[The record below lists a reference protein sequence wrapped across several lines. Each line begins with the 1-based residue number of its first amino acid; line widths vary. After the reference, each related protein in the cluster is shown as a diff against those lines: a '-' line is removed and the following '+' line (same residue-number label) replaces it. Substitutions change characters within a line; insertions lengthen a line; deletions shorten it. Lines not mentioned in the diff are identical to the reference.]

1 MNKKVTRIAV
11 PLLIVVIA
19 IAAAIGLSKARKP
32 PEKVSEAKAA
42 LLVEVQPV
50 SRQDVVYHIESQG
63 AVTPK
68 TETSLVSEVNGRIV
82 RVADDFVEG
91 GFFKAGDVLVQVE
104 PADYQT
110 SVKAA
115 EAALANAQAALE
127 EEKARVRVAEED
139 WRSFQAGT
147 APQLGLRRPQL
158 ASALAKVRSAEA
170 DLDRANR
177 DLARTEIR
185 APYAGMVKSR
195 TVDLGQFVSRGTSIG
210 VIYGTDIAEVRL
222 PLTDNDLAYLDLPKP
237 NQTGTKPAVML
248 EAVVAGRTLHWSA
261 ELARTEGV
269 LDERSR
275 VIYAV
280 AEIKDPYQLAGATDN
295 AKEPLRFG
303 RFVQAKIVGRT
314 ANQVVVVPR
323 HLLRPSNQLL
333 VVDESSKLQFRQMKI
348 DRSDEK
354 QAFIQ
359 DGFVAGDQ
367 ILFSPVTNPMPG
379 LVVRI
384 SGAADAMKADD
395 TKTAEAKQ
403 NENNTSATVTAKKTD
418 DGVN

>member
-1 MNKKVTRIAV
+1 MNKKVIKIAV
-11 PLLIVVIA
+11 PVLIVVIA
-19 IAAAIGLSKARKP
+19 IVVAFALSKARKP

-42 LLVEVQPV
+42 ILVEVKPV
-50 SRQDVVYHIESQG
+50 TRQDVVYQIESQG

-82 RVADDFVEG
+82 KVSDDFVEG
-91 GFFKAGDVLVQVE
+91 GFFNAGDVLVQVE

-110 SVKAA
+110 GVKAS

-127 EEKARVRVAEED
+127 EEKARVKVAEED

-170 DLDRANR
+170 DLERAKR

-185 APYAGMVKSR
+185 APYAGIVKNR
-195 TVDLGQFVSRGTSIG
+195 TVDLGQFVSRGTTIG
-210 VIYGTDIAEVRL
+210 MIYGTDIAEVRL
-222 PLTDNDLAYLDLPKP
+222 PLTDNDLAYLDLPAP
-237 NQTGTKPAVML
+237 NQTGAKPAVVL
-248 EAVVAGRTLHWSA
+248 EAIVAGQTLRWPA

-280 AEIKDPYQLAGATDN
+280 AEVVDPYQLASNTRA
-295 AKEPLRFG
+295 PLRFG

-314 ANQVVVVPR
+314 ASQVVVVPR
-323 HLLRPSNQLL
+323 YLLRPADQLL
-333 VVDESSKLQFRQMKI
+333 VIDATNKLQFRQVKI

-359 DGFVAGDQ
+359 DGFEAGDQ
-367 ILFSPVTNPMPG
+367 ILYSPVTNPMPG
-379 LVVRI
+379 LAVRI
-384 SGAADAMKADD
+384 NGAEK
-395 TKTAEAKQ
+395 TKTSSKEQTAEDAT
-403 NENNTSATVTAKKTD
+403 TSDAVTANKAA

>member
-1 MNKKVTRIAV
+1 MNAKVTRIAV
-11 PLLIVVIA
+11 PVLIVVIA
-19 IAAAIGLSKARKP
+19 AVAAVGLSKARKP

-42 LLVEVQPV
+42 ILVEVQPV
-50 SRQDVVYHIESQG
+50 TRQDVVYQIESQG

-91 GFFKAGDVLVQVE
+91 GFFKAGDVLVQIE

-127 EEKARVRVAEED
+127 EEKARVKVAEED

-170 DLDRANR
+170 DLDRAKR

-237 NQTGTKPAVML
+237 NQTGAKPAVRL
-248 EAVVAGRTLHWSA
+248 EAVVAGQTLSWTA

-280 AEIKDPYQLAGATDN
+280 AEINDPYQLAQNDA
-295 AKEPLRFG
+295 EPLRFG

-314 ANQVVVVPR
+314 ASQVVVVPR

-333 VVDESSKLQFRQMKI
+333 VIDESSKLQFRQVNI
-348 DRSDEK
+348 DRSDEQ
-354 QAFIQ
+354 QAFIL

-367 ILFSPVTNPMPG
+367 ILYSPVTNPMPG
-379 LVVRI
+379 LVVRVN
-384 SGAADAMKADD
+384 GAPATKSDETNAPETDEKKPSEAVTANTNKADD
-395 TKTAEAKQ
+395 
-403 NENNTSATVTAKKTD
+403 
-418 DGVN
+418 GVK

>member
-1 MNKKVTRIAV
+1 MNAKVTRIAIPV
-11 PLLIVVIA
+11 LIVVIA
-19 IAAAIGLSKARKP
+19 LAAAFALSKARKP

-42 LLVEVQPV
+42 ILVEVQPV
-50 SRQDVVYHIESQG
+50 TREDVVYQIESQG

-91 GFFKAGDVLVQVE
+91 GFFKAGDVLVQIE

-170 DLDRANR
+170 DLDRAKR

-237 NQTGTKPAVML
+237 NQSGAKPAVML
-248 EAVVAGRTLHWSA
+248 EAVVAGQTLRWPA

-280 AEIKDPYQLAGATDN
+280 AEVKDPYQLTQNN
-295 AKEPLRFG
+295 AEPLRFG

-314 ANQVVVVPR
+314 ASQVVVVPR
-323 HLLRPSNQLL
+323 HLLRPSDQLL
-333 VVDESSKLQFRQMKI
+333 VIDESSKLQFRQVNI
-348 DRSDEK
+348 DRSDEH
-354 QAFIQ
+354 QAFIL

-367 ILFSPVTNPMPG
+367 ILYSPVTNPMPG

-384 SGAADAMKADD
+384 NGAADA
-395 TKTAEAKQ
+395 KTDGQKPGEKKPDEA
-403 NENNTSATVTAKKTD
+403 VTANAKNAD
-418 DGVN
+418 DGVK

>member
-1 MNKKVTRIAV
+1 MNKKVIRIAV
-11 PLLIVVIA
+11 PFFIVVIA
-19 IAAAIGLSKARKP
+19 IVAAVGLSKARKP

-42 LLVEVQPV
+42 ILVEVQPV
-50 SRQDVVYHIESQG
+50 ARQDVVYHIESQG

-127 EEKARVRVAEED
+127 EEKARVKVAEED

-170 DLDRANR
+170 DLDRAKR
-177 DLARTEIR
+177 DLGRTEIR

-210 VIYGTDIAEVRL
+210 VIYGTDTAEVRL

-237 NQTGTKPAVML
+237 NQTGAKPAVIL
-248 EAVVAGRTLHWSA
+248 EAVVAGQTLRWSA

-280 AEIKDPYQLAGATDN
+280 AEVKDPYQLAGASN
-295 AKEPLRFG
+295 GALEPLRFG
-303 RFVQAKIVGRT
+303 RFVQAKIVGRN
-314 ANQVVVVPR
+314 ASQVVVVPR
-323 HLLRPSNQLL
+323 HLLRPSDQLL
-333 VVDESSKLQFRQMKI
+333 VVDQDRKLQFRQVKI

-354 QAFIQ
+354 QAFIL

-367 ILFSPVTNPMPG
+367 ILSSPVTNPMPG
-379 LVVRI
+379 LVVRVN
-384 SGAADAMKADD
+384 GDAESKNEDL
-395 TKTAEAKQ
+395 KKAEA
-403 NENNTSATVTAKKTD
+403 VTANANKAV
-418 DGVN
+418 DGVK

>member
-1 MNKKVTRIAV
+1 MNAKVIKIAV
-11 PLLIVVIA
+11 PLLIVVLA
-19 IAAAIGLSKARKP
+19 IFAAIGLSKARKP
-32 PEKVSEAKAA
+32 PEKVSEAKSA

-50 SRQDVVYHIESQG
+50 TRQDVVYQIESQG

-91 GFFKAGDVLVQVE
+91 GFFNAGDVLVQVE

-110 SVKAA
+110 SVKTA

-127 EEKARVRVAEED
+127 EEKARVKVAEED

-170 DLDRANR
+170 DVDRAKR

-185 APYAGMVKSR
+185 APYAGIVKSR

-210 VIYGTDIAEVRL
+210 MIYGTDVAEVRL
-222 PLTDNDLAYLDLPKP
+222 PLTDNDLAFLDLPKP
-237 NQTGTKPAVML
+237 NQTGAKPAVIL
-248 EAVVAGRTLHWSA
+248 EAVVAGQTLQWSA

-280 AEIKDPYQLAGATDN
+280 AEVKDPYQLGNDIT
-295 AKEPLRFG
+295 EPLRFG
-303 RFVQAKIVGRT
+303 RFVQAKITGRS
-314 ANQVVVVPR
+314 ASQVVVVPR
-323 HLLRPSNQLL
+323 HLLRPSDQLL
-333 VVDESSKLQFRQMKI
+333 VVDASNKLQFRQVKI

-359 DGFVAGDQ
+359 DGFTAGDQ
-367 ILFSPVTNPMPG
+367 ILYSPVTNPMPG
-379 LVVRI
+379 LVVRV
-384 SGAADAMKADD
+384 SGTENSRKDADQPDEKNVSEAVAAAANK
-395 TKTAEAKQ
+395 
-403 NENNTSATVTAKKTD
+403 SD
-418 DGVN
+418 DGVK

>member
-1 MNKKVTRIAV
+1 MMNKKVTRIAV

-19 IAAAIGLSKARKP
+19 IVAAFGLSKARKP
-32 PEKVSEAKAA
+32 PEKVAEAKAA
-42 LLVEVQPV
+42 ILVEVQPV
-50 SRQDVVYHIESQG
+50 TRQDVVYQIESQG

-82 RVADDFVEG
+82 RVVDDFVEG

-170 DLDRANR
+170 DVDRAKR

-210 VIYGTDIAEVRL
+210 VIYGTDVAEVRL

-237 NQTGTKPAVML
+237 NQTGAKPAVML
-248 EAVVAGRTLHWSA
+248 QAVVAGQTLSWPA

-280 AEIKDPYQLAGATDN
+280 AEVKDPYQLTGAT
-295 AKEPLRFG
+295 AGVTEPLRFG
-303 RFVQAKIVGRT
+303 RFVQAKVMGRT
-314 ANQVVVVPR
+314 ASQVVVVPR
-323 HLLRPSNQLL
+323 HLLRPSDQLL
-333 VVDESSKLQFRQMKI
+333 VIDATSQLQFRQVSI
-348 DRSDEK
+348 DRADEK
-354 QAFIQ
+354 QAYILA
-359 DGFVAGDQ
+359 GFETGDQ
-367 ILFSPVTNPMPG
+367 ILTSPVTNPMPG
-379 LVVRI
+379 LMVRI
-384 SGAADAMKADD
+384 NGAAESNSEGLKA
-395 TKTAEAKQ
+395 
-403 NENNTSATVTAKKTD
+403 SATVTTGKAD
-418 DGVN
+418 DGVQ

>member
-1 MNKKVTRIAV
+1 MNAKVIKIAV
-11 PLLIVVIA
+11 PLLIVVLA
-19 IAAAIGLSKARKP
+19 IFAAIGLSKARKP
-32 PEKVSEAKAA
+32 PEKVSEAKSA

-50 SRQDVVYHIESQG
+50 TRQDVVYQIESQG

-91 GFFKAGDVLVQVE
+91 GFFNAGDVLVQVE

-110 SVKAA
+110 SVKTA

-127 EEKARVRVAEED
+127 EEKARVKVAEED

-170 DLDRANR
+170 DVDRAKR

-185 APYAGMVKSR
+185 APYAGIVKSR

-210 VIYGTDIAEVRL
+210 MIYGTDVAEVRL
-222 PLTDNDLAYLDLPKP
+222 PLTDNDLAFLDLPKP
-237 NQTGTKPAVML
+237 NQTGAKPAVIL
-248 EAVVAGRTLHWSA
+248 EAVVAGQTLQWSA

-280 AEIKDPYQLAGATDN
+280 AEVKDPYQLGNDIT
-295 AKEPLRFG
+295 EPLRFG
-303 RFVQAKIVGRT
+303 RFVQAKITGRS
-314 ANQVVVVPR
+314 ASQVVVVPR
-323 HLLRPSNQLL
+323 HLLRPSDQLL
-333 VVDESSKLQFRQMKI
+333 VVDASNKLQFRQVKI

-359 DGFVAGDQ
+359 DGFTAGDQ
-367 ILFSPVTNPMPG
+367 ILYSPVTNPMPG
-379 LVVRI
+379 LVVRV
-384 SGAADAMKADD
+384 SGTENSRKDADQPDAQNVSEAVAAKVN
-395 TKTAEAKQ
+395 K
-403 NENNTSATVTAKKTD
+403 SD
-418 DGVN
+418 DGVK

>member
-1 MNKKVTRIAV
+1 MNAKVTKIAI
-11 PLLIVVIA
+11 PMLIVVLAVVTA
-19 IAAAIGLSKARKP
+19 IVLSKARKP
-32 PEKVSEAKAA
+32 PEKVSESKSAI
-42 LLVEVQPV
+42 LVEVQPV
-50 SRQDVVYHIESQG
+50 VRQDVVYQIESQG

-82 RVADDFVEG
+82 QVSDDFVEG
-91 GFFKAGDVLVQVE
+91 GFFNAGDVLVQVE

-127 EEKARVRVAEED
+127 EEKARVKVAEED

-170 DLDRANR
+170 DLDRAKR

-185 APYAGMVKSR
+185 APYAGIVKSR

-210 VIYGTDIAEVRL
+210 MIYGTDIAEVRL
-222 PLTDNDLAYLDLPKP
+222 PLTDNDLAYLELPAP
-237 NQTGTKPAVML
+237 NQTGAKPAVVL
-248 EAVVAGRTLHWSA
+248 EAEVAGQTLRWPA
-261 ELARTEGV
+261 EIARTEGV

-280 AEIKDPYQLAGATDN
+280 AEVKDPYQLTNSQVA
-295 AKEPLRFG
+295 PLRFG

-314 ANQVVVVPR
+314 ASQVVVVPR

-333 VVDESSKLQFRQMKI
+333 VVDAEKKLQFRQVKI

-354 QAFIQ
+354 QAFIL
-359 DGFVAGDQ
+359 DGFTAGDQ
-367 ILFSPVTNPMPG
+367 ILYSPVTNPMPG
-379 LVVRI
+379 LVVRV
-384 SGAADAMKADD
+384 SGEKDSSQD
-395 TKTAEAKQ
+395 TAKSVPEKTGEA
-403 NENNTSATVTAKKTD
+403 VTADVNKAD

>member
-1 MNKKVTRIAV
+1 MNVKVTRIAV
-11 PLLIVVIA
+11 PVLIVVIA
-19 IAAAIGLSKARKP
+19 AVAAVGLSKARKP

-42 LLVEVQPV
+42 ILVEVQPV
-50 SRQDVVYHIESQG
+50 TRQDVVYQIESQG

-91 GFFKAGDVLVQVE
+91 GFFKAGDVLVQIE

-127 EEKARVRVAEED
+127 EEKARVKVAEED

-170 DLDRANR
+170 DLDRAKR

-237 NQTGTKPAVML
+237 NQTGAKPAVRL
-248 EAVVAGRTLHWSA
+248 EAVVAGQTLSWPA

-280 AEIKDPYQLAGATDN
+280 AEINDPYQLAQNDA
-295 AKEPLRFG
+295 EPLRFG

-314 ANQVVVVPR
+314 ASQVVVVPR

-333 VVDESSKLQFRQMKI
+333 VIDESSKLQFRQVNI
-348 DRSDEK
+348 DRSDEQ
-354 QAFIQ
+354 QAFIL

-367 ILFSPVTNPMPG
+367 ILYSPVTNPMPG
-379 LVVRI
+379 LVVRVN
-384 SGAADAMKADD
+384 GAPATKSDETNAPETEEKKPSEAVTANTNKADD
-395 TKTAEAKQ
+395 
-403 NENNTSATVTAKKTD
+403 
-418 DGVN
+418 GVK

>member
-1 MNKKVTRIAV
+1 MNKKVIRIAL
-11 PLLIVVIA
+11 PFLIVVVA
-19 IAAAIGLSKARKP
+19 IVAAVGLSKARKP
-32 PEKVSEAKAA
+32 PEKVAEAKAA

-50 SRQDVVYHIESQG
+50 TRQDVVYQIESQG

-82 RVADDFVEG
+82 SVADDFVEG
-91 GFFKAGDVLVQVE
+91 GFFNAGDVLVQVE
-104 PADYQT
+104 PADYLT

-115 EAALANAQAALE
+115 EATLANAQAALE

-170 DLDRANR
+170 DLDRAKR

-185 APYAGMVKSR
+185 APYAGMVKNR
-195 TVDLGQFVSRGTSIG
+195 AVDLGQFVSRGTSIG

-237 NQTGTKPAVML
+237 NQSSARPTVTL
-248 EAVVAGRTLHWSA
+248 QAVVAGKTLSWPA

-280 AEIKDPYQLAGATDN
+280 AEVKDPYQLNSQASDTT
-295 AKEPLRFG
+295 EPLRFG
-303 RFVQAKIVGRT
+303 RFVQAKVTGRT
-314 ANQVVVVPR
+314 ASQVVVVPR

-333 VVDESSKLQFRQMKI
+333 VVDDRNQLQFRQVSI

-354 QAFIQ
+354 QAFIL
-359 DGFVAGDQ
+359 DGFVSGDR
-367 ILFSPVTNPMPG
+367 ILSSPVTNPMPG
-379 LVVRI
+379 LVVRM
-384 SGAADAMKADD
+384 SGADD
-395 TKTAEAKQ
+395 TKVATDANSGDRKTAAADAGK
-403 NENNTSATVTAKKTD
+403 AA
-418 DGVN
+418 DGVK

>member
-1 MNKKVTRIAV
+1 MNAKVIKIAV
-11 PLLIVVIA
+11 PLLIVVLA
-19 IAAAIGLSKARKP
+19 VIAAVGLSKARKP

-42 LLVEVQPV
+42 LLVEAQPV
-50 SRQDVVYHIESQG
+50 IRQDVVYQIESQG

-127 EEKARVRVAEED
+127 EEKARVKVAEED

-170 DLDRANR
+170 DVDRAKR
-177 DLARTEIR
+177 DLGRTEIR

-210 VIYGTDIAEVRL
+210 MIYGTDVAEVRL

-237 NQTGTKPAVML
+237 NQPGTKPAVIL
-248 EAVVAGRTLHWSA
+248 EAVVAGQTLQWSA

-280 AEIKDPYQLAGATDN
+280 AEVKDPYQLGNNGT
-295 AKEPLRFG
+295 EPLRFG
-303 RFVQAKIVGRT
+303 RFVQAKITGRS
-314 ANQVVVVPR
+314 ASQVVVVPR
-323 HLLRPSNQLL
+323 HLLRPAEQLL
-333 VVDESSKLQFRQMKI
+333 VVDASNKLQFRQVKI
-348 DRSDEK
+348 DRSDEE
-354 QAFIQ
+354 QAFIK
-359 DGFVAGDQ
+359 DGFTAGDQ

-379 LVVRI
+379 LVVRV
-384 SGAADAMKADD
+384 SGTEKSNKDADQPEVPSVS
-395 TKTAEAKQ
+395 EAV
-403 NENNTSATVTAKKTD
+403 AVTANQSD
-418 DGVN
+418 DGVK

>member
-1 MNKKVTRIAV
+1 MNAKVIKIAV
-11 PLLIVVIA
+11 PLLIVALA
-19 IAAAIGLSKARKP
+19 IFAAVGLSKARKP

-50 SRQDVVYHIESQG
+50 TRQDVVYQIESQG

-82 RVADDFVEG
+82 RVSDDFVEG
-91 GFFKAGDVLVQVE
+91 GFFNAGDVLVQVE

-127 EEKARVRVAEED
+127 EEKARVKVAEED

-170 DLDRANR
+170 DVERAKR

-210 VIYGTDIAEVRL
+210 MIYGTDVAEVRL
-222 PLTDNDLAYLDLPKP
+222 PLTDNDLAYLELPKP
-237 NQTGTKPAVML
+237 NQVGAKPAVIL
-248 EAVVAGRTLHWSA
+248 EAVVAGQTLRWSA

-280 AEIKDPYQLAGATDN
+280 AEVKDPYQLGNDIT
-295 AKEPLRFG
+295 EPLRFG
-303 RFVQAKIVGRT
+303 RFVQAKITGSS
-314 ANQVVVVPR
+314 ASQVVVVPR
-323 HLLRPSNQLL
+323 HLLRPSDQLL
-333 VVDESSKLQFRQMKI
+333 VVDASNKLQFRQVKI

-359 DGFVAGDQ
+359 DGFIAGDQ
-367 ILFSPVTNPMPG
+367 ILYSPVTNPMPG
-379 LVVRI
+379 LVVRVN
-384 SGAADAMKADD
+384 GAEKSNKDADQPENQNGSEAVAA
-395 TKTAEAKQ
+395 TASK
-403 NENNTSATVTAKKTD
+403 SD
-418 DGVN
+418 DGVK

>member
-1 MNKKVTRIAV
+1 MNAKVIKIAV
-11 PLLIVVIA
+11 PLLIVVLA
-19 IAAAIGLSKARKP
+19 VIAAVGLSKARKP

-50 SRQDVVYHIESQG
+50 TRQDVVYQIESQG

-127 EEKARVRVAEED
+127 EEKARVKVAEED

-170 DLDRANR
+170 DLDRAKR
-177 DLARTEIR
+177 DLGRTEIR

-210 VIYGTDIAEVRL
+210 MIYGTDVAEVRL
-222 PLTDNDLAYLDLPKP
+222 PLTDNDLAYLELPKP
-237 NQTGTKPAVML
+237 NQTGNKPAVML
-248 EAVVAGRTLHWSA
+248 EAVVAGQTLAWSA

-280 AEIKDPYQLAGATDN
+280 AEIKDPYQLNNSSA
-295 AKEPLRFG
+295 EPLRFG
-303 RFVQAKIVGRT
+303 RFVQAKIIGRT
-314 ANQVVVVPR
+314 ASQVVVVPR
-323 HLLRPSNQLL
+323 HLLRPSDQLL
-333 VVDESSKLQFRQMKI
+333 VVDQANQLQFRQVKI
-348 DRSDEK
+348 DRADEK
-354 QAFIQ
+354 LAFIL
-359 DGFVAGDQ
+359 DGFMAGDQ
-367 ILFSPVTNPMPG
+367 ILQSPVTNPMPG
-379 LVVRI
+379 LVVRVKGTEDK
-384 SGAADAMKADD
+384 SDATLDKDQ
-395 TKTAEAKQ
+395 KTSE
-403 NENNTSATVTAKKTD
+403 SVTANANKIDAK
-418 DGVN
+418 VN

>member
-1 MNKKVTRIAV
+1 MNAKVTRIAI

-19 IAAAIGLSKARKP
+19 LAGAFALSKARKP

-42 LLVEVQPV
+42 ILVEVQPV
-50 SRQDVVYHIESQG
+50 TREDVVYQIESQG
-63 AVTPK
+63 AVSPK

-170 DLDRANR
+170 DLDRAKR

-237 NQTGTKPAVML
+237 NQAGTKPAVVL
-248 EAVVAGRTLHWSA
+248 EAVVAGQTLRWPA

-280 AEIKDPYQLAGATDN
+280 AEVKDPYQLTKN
-295 AKEPLRFG
+295 AAEPLRFG

-314 ANQVVVVPR
+314 AAQVVVVPR
-323 HLLRPSNQLL
+323 HLLRPSDQLL
-333 VVDESSKLQFRQMKI
+333 VIDESSKLQFRQMKI
-348 DRSDEK
+348 DRADEK
-354 QAFIQ
+354 QAFIL

-367 ILFSPVTNPMPG
+367 ILYSPVTNPMPG

-384 SGAADAMKADD
+384 SGVADANTDD
-395 TKTAEAKQ
+395 QKPGVA
-403 NENNTSATVTAKKTD
+403 VTAKNAD
-418 DGVN
+418 DGVK